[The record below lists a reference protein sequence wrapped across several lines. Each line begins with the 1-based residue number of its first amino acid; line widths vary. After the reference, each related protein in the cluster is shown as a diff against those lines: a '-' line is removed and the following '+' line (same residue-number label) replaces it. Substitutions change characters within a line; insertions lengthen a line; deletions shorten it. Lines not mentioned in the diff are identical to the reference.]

1 MNIFKIFIIVIILA
15 SRANALTPYNAQ
27 YDLYADTSMGNFKIG
42 VAEFRLKTDGYN
54 YIYTSEAS
62 TKSMWSALYKFSR
75 FEQSIGTNS
84 YNELVSRKY
93 TVKEILGENAEKNI
107 TIDFFPE
114 KNYATYNNNEKWK
127 VSPGNL
133 VDELSVYLALSQ
145 DINNDLIAKE
155 FIYQVGSEEKVKF
168 QTFIVEENEMINIS
182 DEMIETILVTCPEL
196 NLTLNLSKKH
206 SYLPVLINK
215 INKKNTFRIV
225 LKSIDFQT

>member
-15 SRANALTPYNAQ
+15 SRANALIPYNAQ

-42 VAEFRLKTDGYN
+42 VAEFRLETDGN
-54 YIYTSEAS
+54 KYIYTSEAS

-196 NLTLNLSKKH
+196 NLTLNLSKKY

-215 INKKNTFRIV
+215 INEKNTFRIV

>member
-15 SRANALTPYNAQ
+15 SRANALIPYNAQ

-42 VAEFRLKTDGYN
+42 VAEFRLETDGN
-54 YIYTSEAS
+54 KYIYTSEAS

-155 FIYQVGSEEKVKF
+155 FIYQVGSDEKVKF

-196 NLTLNLSKKH
+196 NLTLNLSKKY

-215 INKKNTFRIV
+215 INEKNTFRIV
-225 LKSIDFQT
+225 LKSLDFHT

>member
-42 VAEFRLKTDGYN
+42 VAEFRLETDGNN
-54 YIYTSEAS
+54 YSYTSEAS

-168 QTFIVEENEMINIS
+168 QTFIVEENEMINIR